1 MRLNLKLTALCMLS
15 TMLIACGGGSSDQSS
30 NTTPPKTDT
39 STTPPPTSNTDVIRY
54 AYSYFTNTNYKAGEV
69 AQPTLLQRIPLDS
82 NGSLNLAN
90 TQIIDTL
97 PSAKVNALSLFDAE
111 NGTVYAYVNHGD
123 GYLYGY
129 KINQNSVISKLP
141 SIPVSLN
148 STTSTLSIDQTSQTL
163 TTFANKELTIYKIL
177 ADGQLKWQ
185 STYKTSDFPEL
196 NKNIIEIKNDT
207 VNNYLYA
214 IDDAGYLYQYD
225 SRNLKV
231 GIIQKISSYT
241 YPLPEYLK
249 PYSHNL
255 QVSKQGRVYFAMN
268 DRVLLLQQD
277 STGKF
282 ELVPAS
288 KNFGLNLNAFAIDE
302 TRNKIYVADVTQIMQ
317 FDLKD
322 DGTFRSYS
330 IATSWDNFNDTS
342 SPSTQT
348 YPTLSINPN
357 GKSAFITALDKI
369 QEFTIDTRGTLMPVP
384 HVDQSHGLPI
394 HLLAVH

>member
-1 MRLNLKLTALCMLS
+1 MVLNLKLTTLCILS
-15 TMLIACGGGSSDQSS
+15 SMLIACGGGSSDHSS

-39 STTPPPTSNTDVIRY
+39 STTTPPTPNTDVTRY
-54 AYSYFTNTNYKAGEV
+54 AYSYFTNTNYKANEV
-69 AQPTLLQRIPLDS
+69 PQPTLLQRTPLNS

-97 PSAKVNALSLFDAE
+97 PNAKVNSLNLFNAE

-129 KINQNSVISKLP
+129 KINQNGVTSKLP
-141 SIPVSLN
+141 SIPVNLN
-148 STTSTLSIDQTSQTL
+148 SATSTLSIDQTSQTL
-163 TTFANKELTIYKIL
+163 TTFANKAFTIYKIL

-214 IDDAGYLYQYD
+214 IDDTGYLYQYD
-225 SRNLKV
+225 SRNLNV
-231 GIIQKISSYT
+231 GIIQKVNSYT
-241 YPLPEYLK
+241 YPIQEYLK

-277 STGKF
+277 SAGKF
-282 ELVPAS
+282 ELVSAS
-288 KNFGLNLNAFAIDE
+288 KNFGLNLNAFEIDE

-317 FDLKD
+317 FNLKD

-330 IATSWDNFNDTS
+330 IATTWDNFNDTS

-348 YPTLSINPN
+348 RATFSINPD
-357 GKSAFITALDKI
+357 GKSGFITALDKT
-369 QEFTIDTRGTLMPVP
+369 QEFTMDTLGTLTPVP
-384 HVDQSHGLPI
+384 HSNQNHGLPM
-394 HLLAVH
+394 HLLTVH

>member
-1 MRLNLKLTALCMLS
+1 MILNLKLTALCILS

-39 STTPPPTSNTDVIRY
+39 STTLPPTSNTDVIRY

-69 AQPTLLQRIPLDS
+69 AQPTLLQRIPLNS

-97 PSAKVNALSLFDAE
+97 PNAKVNALSLFDAE

-129 KINQNSVISKLP
+129 KINQNSVINKLP
-141 SIPVSLN
+141 LVPVSLN
-148 STTSTLSIDQTSQTL
+148 SATSILSIDQKSQTL
-163 TTFANKELTIYKIL
+163 ITFANKEFIIYKIL

-196 NKNIIEIKNDT
+196 NKNIIEIKNDN
-207 VNNYLYA
+207 VNKYLYA
-214 IDDAGYLYQYD
+214 IDDTGYLYQYD
-225 SRNLKV
+225 SRNLNV
-231 GIIQKISSYT
+231 GIIQKINSYT
-241 YPLPEYLK
+241 YPLQEYIK

-255 QVSKQGRVYFAMN
+255 QVSKQGRVYFAMT

-282 ELVPAS
+282 ELIPAS
-288 KNFGLNLNAFAIDE
+288 KNFGLNLSAFAIDE

-317 FDLKD
+317 FSLKD
-322 DGTFRSYS
+322 DGTFQSYS

-342 SPSTQT
+342 SSSTQIH
-348 YPTLSINPN
+348 PTLSINPD
-357 GKSAFITALDKI
+357 GKSAFITALDKV
-369 QEFTIDTRGTLMPVP
+369 QEFTMDTHGALMPVP
-384 HVDQSHGLPI
+384 HLDQYHGLPM

>member
-1 MRLNLKLTALCMLS
+1 MILNLKLTALCMLS

-39 STTPPPTSNTDVIRY
+39 STNLPSTSNTDVIRY
-54 AYSYFTNTNYKAGEV
+54 AYSYFTNTNYKAGEA
-69 AQPTLLQRIPLDS
+69 AQPTLLQRVPLNS

-90 TQIIDTL
+90 TQVIDTL
-97 PSAKVNALSLFDAE
+97 PNAKVNALSLFDAE

-129 KINQNSVISKLP
+129 KINQNSVINKLP
-141 SIPVSLN
+141 LTPISLN
-148 STTSTLSIDQTSQTL
+148 SATSTLSIDQKSQTL
-163 TTFANKELTIYKIL
+163 ITFANKEFTIYKIL

-196 NKNIIEIKNDT
+196 NKNIIEIKNDN

-214 IDDAGYLYQYD
+214 IDDTGYLYQYD
-225 SRNLKV
+225 SRNLNM
-231 GIIQKISSYT
+231 GIIQKINSYT
-241 YPLPEYLK
+241 YTLQDYLK

-277 STGKF
+277 SAGKF
-282 ELVPAS
+282 ELIPAS

-302 TRNKIYVADVTQIMQ
+302 TRNKIYVVNVTQIMQ
-317 FDLKD
+317 FSLKD
-322 DGTFRSYS
+322 DGTFQSYS

-342 SPSTQT
+342 SSSTQIH
-348 YPTLSINPN
+348 PTLSINPD
-357 GKSAFITALDKI
+357 GRSAFITALDKV
-369 QEFTIDTRGTLMPVP
+369 QEFTMDTRGTLMPVP
-384 HVDQSHGLPI
+384 HLDQSHGLPM